1 MPILPVNG
9 EETNRGIEGIFF
21 FFFENFITIHS
32 ELILCDFSL
41 NVP

>member
-1 MPILPVNG
+1 MSILPVNG
-9 EETNRGIEGIFF
+9 EETNRGIEGII
-21 FFFENFITIHS
+21 FFENFITIHS

>member
-1 MPILPVNG
+1 MSILPVNG
-9 EETNRGIEGIFF
+9 EETNRGIEGII

-32 ELILCDFSL
+32 VLILCDFGL